1 MNTYDKTISIIST
14 IIKTL
19 ISFVLCFIGW
29 AICLFNITRDNVVL
43 GIIFSGIFLYIF
55 WKICPSDTKN
65 WIKNWTKP
73 QLTKEK

>member
-43 GIIFSGIFLYIF
+43 GVIFAGIFFIYFLENMP
-55 WKICPSDTKN
+55 W
-65 WIKNWTKP
+65 
-73 QLTKEK
+73 